1 MRMFALS
8 CLFFFPAHLDFAHLE
23 IAQFFLCIFHVT
35 SQFFCALISFEFFV
49 KIFNFSL
56 FSFSFSFSNNF
67 FKSGT
72 FVGNFFQQFSYFHD
86 SCTQNVHFLP
96 NDALFVFIFLV
107 DFGFWSGAFF
117 PPRVTL
123 FFPLWV

>member
-8 CLFFFPAHLDFAHLE
+8 CSFFFPSTSGFCAFGDCA
-23 IAQFFLCIFHVT
+23 FFLCIFHVT

-96 NDALFVFIFLV
+96 NDALFVFIFWWIFDAGLGH
-107 DFGFWSGAFF
+107 FSL
-117 PPRVTL
+117 PE
-123 FFPLWV
+123 